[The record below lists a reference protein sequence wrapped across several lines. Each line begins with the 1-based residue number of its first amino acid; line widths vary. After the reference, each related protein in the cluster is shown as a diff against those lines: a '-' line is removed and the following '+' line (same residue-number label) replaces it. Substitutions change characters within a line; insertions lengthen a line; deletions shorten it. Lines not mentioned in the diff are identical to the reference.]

1 MPGSGGGRT
10 LVMYVHW
17 KVQNIVNPP
26 PPMRI
31 LSTPNQNEYCDEE
44 ACSAYAMVM
53 QQAAFLVLSLTCASN
68 MGSESESRNYENL
81 TFSMIS
87 WMVDLGTSANSG
99 DFTMTAMRSVQ
110 WLMLRLFWGP
120 ECI

>member
-1 MPGSGGGRT
+1 
-10 LVMYVHW
+10 
-17 KVQNIVNPP
+17 
-26 PPMRI
+26 MRI

-120 ECI
+120 ECIRRTILVL